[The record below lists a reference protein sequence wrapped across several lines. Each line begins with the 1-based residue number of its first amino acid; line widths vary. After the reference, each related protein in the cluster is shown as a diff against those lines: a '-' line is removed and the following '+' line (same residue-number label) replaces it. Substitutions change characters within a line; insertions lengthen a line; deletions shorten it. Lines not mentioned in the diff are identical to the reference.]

1 MILAL
6 ILVALTAASPAPKV
20 GATAVQGPAYQ
31 PIPCSV
37 LGEQVHNPKD
47 AADSFGQ
54 VMAAALR
61 IHGIDNTYPQIDR
74 MALMKA
80 YTDFNG
86 CFSNQSAGATESRP
100 QSPQKASKR
109 K

>member
-1 MILAL
+1 MIHAL
-6 ILVALTAASPAPKV
+6 ILAAVTAASPAPKT
-20 GATAVQGPAYQ
+20 GTFSANEPGAYQ

-47 AADSFGQ
+47 AADGFGQ
-54 VMAAALR
+54 LIAAALR
-61 IHGIDNTYPQIDR
+61 IHGINNTYPQIDR

-80 YTDFNG
+80 YTDFND
-86 CFSNQSAGATESRP
+86 CFSTTAPGSRP
-100 QSPQKASKR
+100 QSPQKASNR

>member
-1 MILAL
+1 VIHAIILA
-6 ILVALTAASPAPKV
+6 ALTAASPAPKV
-20 GATAVQGPAYQ
+20 GNAALQGPAYQ

-47 AADSFGQ
+47 AADGFGQ
-54 VMAAALR
+54 LMAAALR
-61 IHGIDNTYPQIDR
+61 IHGLDNTYPSIDR
-74 MALMKA
+74 MAVMKA

-86 CFSNQSAGATESRP
+86 CFTMQSAAAPQSRP
-100 QSPQKASKR
+100 QSPQRGR